1 MNAGKIPIGGLI
13 FLAVVATGVWVGV
26 QFARPWLSFFEYRDE
41 VRELVKVAPA
51 IGPRHFKERIY
62 EATQETNSW
71 IDDPEHQVR
80 VVYANN
86 RVKVATDWTAYIFF
100 PFDIEYHFDFSI
112 DEERLVE

>member
-1 MNAGKIPIGGLI
+1 MNAGKIPISGLI
-13 FLAVVATGVWVGV
+13 FLVLVVGGGWAGW

-51 IGPRHFKERIY
+51 IGPRRFKSRIY
-62 EATQETNSW
+62 EVTQERNTW
-71 IDDPEHQVR
+71 IDDPEHEVR
-80 VVYANN
+80 VIYANN

-112 DEERLVE
+112 NEERLVE